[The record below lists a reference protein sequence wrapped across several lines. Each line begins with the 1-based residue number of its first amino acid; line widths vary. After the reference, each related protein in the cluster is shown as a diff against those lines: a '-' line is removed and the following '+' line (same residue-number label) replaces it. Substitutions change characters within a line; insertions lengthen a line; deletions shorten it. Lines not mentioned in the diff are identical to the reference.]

1 MSGKIQPI
9 CVVFYQGENNF
20 SVALKGCFR
29 KLTPSLPPSHN
40 CRKIKDQRMAYDYKL
55 PSLGDGVTGKVI
67 EILVKPGD
75 KVAKDQIVLVIGTDK
90 VDAEMPIDQ
99 EGVVSEILVKKGDEV
114 AEGTAVI
121 RLETSVATD
130 APAPQAAAPAPEAA
144 APAAP
149 APEAAPAAPVQPP
162 PANNQPAASMVS
174 YEFKIPSLGEDVT
187 GKVTEI
193 MVKPG
198 DKVAKDQIVLVVGTD
213 KVDAEIP
220 VDADGVIE
228 EILVKKGD
236 DVKEG
241 TVVLKMKSD
250 SAASTTAAPA
260 AASPAVVAATPS
272 PVLPAAP
279 AAKAAPAPAATQQA
293 AAGIRISPLAR
304 KRAKELGINL
314 SDVRPAEG
322 ASRISYKDV
331 VDFVKKKIDIGGGS
345 AVAAGGLK
353 RKPLPDFSKFGETER
368 KAQNNVAIKT
378 AEAMSYSTGTIPQA
392 WISEKADI
400 TKVEALRQQYKE
412 QVKAAGGGLTMTAI
426 LTKAAAIVLRKMPQF
441 NASLDVE
448 TNEVIYKKYINMGI
462 AVDTPNGLYV
472 PNIKNADQKGL
483 TEISIELSEV
493 GARTKAGKITLNDI
507 TGGTFTISNIGGIG
521 GTNMFSIVNWPE
533 VAILS
538 IVAAQ
543 MEPVW
548 NEDTKIFE
556 PRLMMPMTIG
566 WDHRVIN
573 GGDAAR
579 FLVEVKKMLEEPF
592 LSWM

>member
-1 MSGKIQPI
+1 
-9 CVVFYQGENNF
+9 
-20 SVALKGCFR
+20 
-29 KLTPSLPPSHN
+29 
-40 CRKIKDQRMAYDYKL
+40 MAYDYKL
-55 PSLGDGVTGKVI
+55 PSLGDGVTGKVT

-99 EGVVSEILVKKGDEV
+99 EGIVSEILVKKGDEV

-121 RLETSVATD
+121 RLETSTA
-130 APAPQAAAPAPEAA
+130 AAAPQA

-149 APEAAPAAPVQPP
+149 APEAAPVPAAPANTQQPV
-162 PANNQPAASMVS
+162 SMAS

-198 DKVAKDQIVLVVGTD
+198 DKVAKDQIVIVVGTD

-250 SAASTTAAPA
+250 SAAASTAAPPAAAPA
-260 AASPAVVAATPS
+260 APAVAAAPT
-272 PVLPAAP
+272 PAAP
-279 AAKAAPAPAATQQA
+279 AAPSAQPAPAATQQA

-331 VDFVKKKIDIGGGS
+331 VDFVKKKIDTGGGS
-345 AVAAGGLK
+345 AVATGGLK

-368 KAQNNVAIKT
+368 KAQNNVGIKT
-378 AEAMSYSTGTIPQA
+378 AEAMSYSTSTIPQA

-426 LTKAAAIVLRKMPQF
+426 LTKAVAHVLRKMPQF

-483 TEISIELSEV
+483 TQISIELSEV

-548 NEDTKIFE
+548 NEATKTFE